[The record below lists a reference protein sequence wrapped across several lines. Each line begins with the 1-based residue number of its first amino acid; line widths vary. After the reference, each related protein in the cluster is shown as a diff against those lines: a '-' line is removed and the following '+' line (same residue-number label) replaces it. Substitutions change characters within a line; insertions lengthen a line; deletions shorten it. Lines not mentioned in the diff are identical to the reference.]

1 MIFDY
6 AQNLHYTSKN
16 TVSMS
21 SFSKRLSRLM
31 TSALLSPN
39 ILTANN
45 SIGFTNITK
54 TAEPTSADDPDS
66 SSSCFSSAR
75 LAVTSPRRKNFLL
88 DSAFGRHECSNG
100 LNLQVEKQNGT
111 SGKATV

>member
-88 DSAFGRHECSNG
+88 VLFDFQIVLSDGMNAAM
-100 LNLQVEKQNGT
+100 V
-111 SGKATV
+111 